1 MSACERHTH
10 RVLPLG
16 RSTPGARR
24 RAHTGR
30 ARVAESR
37 APTSLRRVAAG
48 GAVLGPAALV
58 KRVGTR
64 VTRPRSAIAWLRP
77 VLRRVAGRGRL
88 GGRQRRLVDLPAVEP
103 GRLQLLPQVGSGC
116 ASALRNLQGVEIAVL
131 SAVRRTSLGHVSTRL
146 SVTDVWGLPL
156 AWQHFIRDG

>member
-58 KRVGTR
+58 KRLGHGLR
-64 VTRPRSAIAWLRP
+64 GPGARSPGSGQFSGVWL
-77 VLRRVAGRGRL
+77 VEAGL
-88 GGRQRRLVDLPAVEP
+88 E
-103 GRLQLLPQVGSGC
+103 VGS
-116 ASALRNLQGVEIAVL
+116 AVWSIYQL
-131 SAVRRTSLGHVSTRL
+131 
-146 SVTDVWGLPL
+146 
-156 AWQHFIRDG
+156 

>member
-1 MSACERHTH
+1 MSACE
-10 RVLPLG
+10 
-16 RSTPGARR
+16 R

-37 APTSLRRVAAG
+37 APPSLRRVAAG
-48 GAVLGPAALV
+48 ALYWD
-58 KRVGTR
+58 RRPSSTELRPG

-88 GGRQRRLVDLPAVEP
+88 GAQQRRLVGLPALEP

-116 ASALRNLQGVEIAVL
+116 ASAL
-131 SAVRRTSLGHVSTRL
+131 
-146 SVTDVWGLPL
+146 
-156 AWQHFIRDG
+156 